1 MQFAEALVGRWV
13 APHENLMRM
22 CGHMFGQARGEIHHL
37 VSPMLLRRWVAAVRQ
52 LGRQPQHIACLQH
65 KRVAMGKR
73 QDRVACI
80 DTAKRMA
87 AVAVHAVASMAV
99 VGAAGFQLW
108 PEWIVPKLYLGV
120 GHGVCS
126 VWGIMLIQV
135 LQADTSGL

>member
-1 MQFAEALVGRWV
+1 MQFGEALVGRWV
-13 APHENLMRM
+13 APHENLLRM
-22 CGHMFGQARGEIHHL
+22 GGHMLGQIGGKIHHL

-52 LGRQPQHIACLQH
+52 LGRQPQHIACLQRQ
-65 KRVAMGKR
+65 RVAMGKR

-87 AVAVHAVASMAV
+87 AVAVHAVASVAV

>member
-13 APHENLMRM
+13 APHENLLRM
-22 CGHMFGQARGEIHHL
+22 CGHMFGQARGEVHHL

-52 LGRQPQHIACLQH
+52 LGRQPQHIACLQR

-87 AVAVHAVASMAV
+87 AVAVHAVASVAV

-108 PEWIVPKLYLGV
+108 PKWVVPKLDFGV
-120 GHGVCS
+120 GHGVFS